1 MMDGSANGDP
11 PKRYTATA
19 TDGFDRC
26 WSEIVRAY
34 PRVVDAG
41 LRKQIEAYLRVTMFN
56 QSARNISGKMWQL
69 VTQEGFGVPEIY
81 VFFRFVNQ
89 HITLEFAGV
98 TDD

>member
-1 MMDGSANGDP
+1 
-11 PKRYTATA
+11 
-19 TDGFDRC
+19 
-26 WSEIVRAY
+26 
-34 PRVVDAG
+34 
-41 LRKQIEAYLRVTMFN
+41 MFN